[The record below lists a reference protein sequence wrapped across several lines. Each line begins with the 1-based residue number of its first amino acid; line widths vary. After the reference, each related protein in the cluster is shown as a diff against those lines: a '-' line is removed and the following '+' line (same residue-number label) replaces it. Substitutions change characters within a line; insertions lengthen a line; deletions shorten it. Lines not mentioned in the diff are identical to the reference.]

1 MGSKAQDKHFK
12 TIDRQQLS
20 ELIKRLQYALD
31 HDLAI
36 DNADVLLLIQAI
48 QTLDALQARMEDQ
61 DITLRELKKMIGM
74 LPASER
80 RASSNEVDPEAKAK
94 SQKKRNT
101 TKGSKPRTP
110 RKPQVIKHH
119 KLEGVSKGDLC
130 EECGVGKYYRFEP
143 ATLLRITGQSP
154 LVSTKHIM
162 EQLRCNACGH
172 IITASVPDEVTQD
185 GKPHQMYGFSA
196 RAVLVVS
203 KYFCGTPFF
212 RNDSVQQ
219 LLGEPVTA
227 STQFDQ
233 CEYVANDLSP
243 IFKALQQIAGQADF
257 IYIDDTPHKILN
269 ATAVEKPVRGTDQTR
284 LRTGVN
290 ASGLIAETINGHTVL
305 LFNTS
310 IGHAGEHADDILHYR
325 ADGLGP
331 PMVMSDALSCNKVFA
346 TPVVPLRCNVH
357 ARREFIKL
365 ESNYP
370 HDVGPILNQ
379 YGKIWGHD
387 DHCAE
392 QQFSPDKRLEY
403 HKENSLPIMEW
414 IKQECEAAL
423 SSEDAELNGRFAG
436 ACRYFLNHYEGLIG
450 FCTHEGASIDNNV
463 SERLLQLI
471 ARGRKNSFFYKTG
484 NGAAISDVLTSV
496 LATCDAHDVNA
507 FQYLIWVQQHQELV
521 KSAPTQCL
529 PWNYSQHLP
538 QESVA

>member
-1 MGSKAQDKHFK
+1 MGSRVQDEHFK
-12 TIDRQQLS
+12 TIDRQELS

-48 QTLDALQARMEDQ
+48 QTLDALQSRMEDQ
-61 DITLRELKKMIGM
+61 DITLRELKKMIGL

-80 RASSNEVDPEAKAK
+80 RPSSKEAHSETKAK
-94 SQKKRNT
+94 LQKKRKS
-101 TKGSKPRTP
+101 TKGSKLRTP
-110 RKPQVIKHH
+110 RKPQVIEHH
-119 KLEGVSKGDLC
+119 MLEDVSKGDSC
-130 EECGVGKYYRFEP
+130 EECGIGKYYRFEP

-162 EQLRCNACGH
+162 EQMRCNACGYVV
-172 IITASVPDEVTQD
+172 TAAVPDKVTQD
-185 GKPHQMYGFSA
+185 GKPSQMFGFSA
-196 RAVLVVS
+196 RAVLVIS

-233 CEYVANDLSP
+233 CEYVANNLSP
-243 IFKALQQIAGQADF
+243 IFKALQHIAGQADF

-269 ATAVEKPVRGTDQTR
+269 ATAVEKPVRGTDRTR

-290 ASGLIAETINGHTVL
+290 ASGLIAKKTDGYMVL

-310 IGHAGEHADDILHYR
+310 IGHAGEHADEILR
-325 ADGLGP
+325 SRENGLGP
-331 PMVMSDALSCNKVFA
+331 PVVMSDALSCNKVFA
-346 TPVVPLRCNVH
+346 TPVIPLRCNVH
-357 ARREFIKL
+357 ARREFFKL
-365 ESNYP
+365 ESTYP
-370 HDVGPILNQ
+370 DDVEPILNQ
-379 YGKIWGHD
+379 YGKIWDHD

-392 QQFSPDKRLEY
+392 KQLLPNKRLEY
-403 HKENSLPIMEW
+403 HKEHSLPIMAW
-414 IKQECEAAL
+414 IQQECEAVLGA
-423 SSEDAELNGRFAG
+423 EDAELNGRFAG
-436 ACRYFLNHYEGLIG
+436 ACRYFLNHYEGLTG
-450 FCTHEGASIDNNV
+450 FCTHEGAGIDNNV

-507 FQYLIWVQQHQELV
+507 FQYLIWVQQHKELV
-521 KSAPTQCL
+521 RSVPMQCL

-538 QESVA
+538 QDQVA